1 MAVSQTLSCRNCWL
15 QLARRTKLH
24 QRLPLCTWGGAFF
37 LLSGDHKGIEKP
49 NFCVCSITLLYPAV
63 LLCLNKCFLSLL
75 RLTCKPALSNVA
87 APSAHEQK
95 WRIFWIVAV
104 WRDFCLVLSQ
114 NWNLLW
120 KTSIWYHEGIN
131 FYIFMHCALRT
142 TASELMYLLSKL
154 GYVSTTAVQESTL
167 KTQLGLTRQYWISS
181 EPESG
186 PTMANK
192 KAMLLVFSMYFRV
205 RTSWRLT
212 VLTHLALGGLS
223 NKYILYFVTLL

>member
-24 QRLPLCTWGGAFF
+24 QHLPLCTWGGAFF

-75 RLTCKPALSNVA
+75 RLTCKPALSNIA
-87 APSAHEQK
+87 ALSAHEQK

-120 KTSIWYHEGIN
+120 KTSIWHHEGIN

-154 GYVSTTAVQESTL
+154 GYVSTTAL
-167 KTQLGLTRQYWISS
+167 
-181 EPESG
+181 
-186 PTMANK
+186 
-192 KAMLLVFSMYFRV
+192 
-205 RTSWRLT
+205 
-212 VLTHLALGGLS
+212 
-223 NKYILYFVTLL
+223 